1 MISVVVR
8 ILSHT
13 NQTEEVEMKA
23 NRKNLVV
30 RWLVIVLAVLVILY
44 LGIGAYSAAT
54 LTKTDPEGHEQYP
67 FTPADYGSDYEDV
80 SFPSREDGLKIT
92 AWYIPN
98 EANEHAVIL
107 VHGRHASKQNAI
119 SGTFPKFGA
128 ALNQAGFAVLMIDL
142 RGHGGSEGERYTFGV
157 YERRDV
163 LGAVDFLLEKGF
175 EPGNI
180 GVLGISLGGGAVNGA
195 AAEETAI
202 GVVALDS
209 TFADLN
215 PLIEVKWEE
224 ESGLP
229 MFFLP
234 GVNLMTR
241 LMYGFFITEV
251 RPVEDVAKIAPRP
264 MLILHCTTDDT
275 VDISQAY
282 QLQEAAPQAELWIIE
297 GCDHA
302 EVYRDF
308 PEEYEAH
315 VIPFF
320 QENLK

>member
-1 MISVVVR
+1 
-8 ILSHT
+8 
-13 NQTEEVEMKA
+13 MKG
-23 NRKNLVV
+23 NRKNRVV
-30 RWLVIVLAVLVILY
+30 RWLIIVFAVLAVLY

-54 LTKTDPEGHEQYP
+54 VTQPGEHDQYS

-80 SFPSREDGLKIT
+80 SFPAREDSLNIT

-98 EANEHAVIL
+98 EASEHAVIL
-107 VHGRHASKQNAI
+107 VHGRNASKQNAI

-142 RGHGGSEGERYTFGV
+142 RGHGGSEGERYSFGV

-163 LGAVDFLLEKGF
+163 LGAVDYLLEKGF
-175 EPGNI
+175 EPGKI
-180 GVLGISLGGGAVNGA
+180 GVLGISLGGGGVNGA
-195 AAEETAI
+195 AAEEPAI

-215 PLIEVKWEE
+215 PLIEKKWEE

-234 GVNLMTR
+234 GVNLMNR
-241 LMYGFFITEV
+241 LMYGFFLTEV

-264 MLILHCTTDDT
+264 MLILHCTTDED

-282 QLQEAAPQAELWIIE
+282 DLKEAAPQAELWIVE